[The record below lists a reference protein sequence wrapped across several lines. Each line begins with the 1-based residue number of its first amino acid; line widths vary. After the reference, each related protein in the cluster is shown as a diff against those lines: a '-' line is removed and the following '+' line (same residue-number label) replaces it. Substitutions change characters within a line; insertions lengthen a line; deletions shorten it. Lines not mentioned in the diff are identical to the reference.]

1 MKPKFQ
7 IEMGTC
13 LLCLELKL
21 KIVYPIIKIYFFIVK
36 LNKNVSCLQKVINVC
51 NIIVRYL
58 KVFNTSNDIK
68 LHIT

>member
-1 MKPKFQ
+1 MKPEFK

-21 KIVYPIIKIYFFIVK
+21 KVVHHIIKIYYFIVK

-58 KVFNTSNDIK
+58 KVFNTSTDIK